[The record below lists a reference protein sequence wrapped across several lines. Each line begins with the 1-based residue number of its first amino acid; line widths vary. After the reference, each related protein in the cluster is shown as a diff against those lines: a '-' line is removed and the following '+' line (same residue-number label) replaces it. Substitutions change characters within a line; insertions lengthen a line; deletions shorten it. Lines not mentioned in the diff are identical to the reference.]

1 MTFCILIERERERDG
16 GKSYGS
22 SNNVEDKK
30 FDAATQSTR
39 IQCVCWYKMK
49 QKKKRSRRPNH
60 PFSCRS
66 NGVAATSVF
75 DYHHGPLKAAA
86 KDICLGEW
94 GQKLSEEEEEKNEK
108 KRGGWRGGGHGH
120 LSGV

>member
-1 MTFCILIERERERDG
+1 MLRT
-16 GKSYGS
+16 KNS
-22 SNNVEDKK
+22 
-30 FDAATQSTR
+30 TQQHNLHVYYVFVGIKWNR
-39 IQCVCWYKMK
+39 
-49 QKKKRSRRPNH
+49 KKKRSRRPNH

-94 GQKLSEEEEEKNEK
+94 GQKLSEEEEEKN
-108 KRGGWRGGGHGH
+108 G
-120 LSGV
+120 

>member
-49 QKKKRSRRPNH
+49 QKKKKEVVVPITH
-60 PFSCRS
+60 LVV
-66 NGVAATSVF
+66 GVT
-75 DYHHGPLKAAA
+75 
-86 KDICLGEW
+86 E
-94 GQKLSEEEEEKNEK
+94 
-108 KRGGWRGGGHGH
+108 
-120 LSGV
+120 